1 MEHLSYLGN
10 VMTQL
15 AERLGKADGSEAVAS
30 CPGWT
35 IADVGIHVGTMH
47 RWAAATVL
55 SGQRLDVPEVVATEP
70 LVDWYAGT
78 ATAFLAAMQA
88 VELDEV
94 TPNFSL
100 VGEIAAFWPRRQLH
114 ETTVHGVDVMQ
125 ALGEPQSAWAIPT
138 VTAVDGIDEVLSVF
152 FPRLT
157 MRGRRPDV
165 SARIRITATDTD
177 ASWLVAPS
185 EHPQGTPI
193 LLHTSFESD
202 AEVSGTALDLYLG
215 LWRRTSHDRLT
226 IDGDS
231 AARLL
236 AGPLTP

>member
-1 MEHLSYLGN
+1 MEHLPYLGN

-15 AERLGKADGSEAVAS
+15 AERLGKADGSEDVAS

-47 RWAAATVL
+47 RWAAATIL
-55 SGQRLDVPEVVATEP
+55 SGQRLEVPKVVATEP
-70 LVDWYAGT
+70 LIDWYAGT
-78 ATAFLAAMQA
+78 ATALLAAVQA
-88 VELDEV
+88 VEPDEA

-114 ETTVHGVDVMQ
+114 ETTVHLVDVMQ
-125 ALGEPQSAWAIPT
+125 ALGELENDWEIPT
-138 VTAVDGIDEVLSVF
+138 EVAVDGIDEVLSVF

-157 MRGRRPDV
+157 MRDRRPEV
-165 SARIRITATDTD
+165 SARIRIIATDTD

-185 EHPQGTPI
+185 QDPQGPPI
-193 LLHTSFESD
+193 LLHTSLESD
-202 AEVSGTALDLYLG
+202 AEVSGSALDLYLG
-215 LWRRTSHDRLT
+215 LWQRTGHDRLT
-226 IDGDS
+226 VDGDS
-231 AARLL
+231 AAQLL